1 MAASCEARRSKGPA
15 VGRQI
20 MVVCLPAFRS
30 VNPVTFFVFACIWIL
45 WPVIA
50 FMGGLG
56 FSLAAALGAIL
67 LLPLAIRSVRPR
79 LYAGSLLLF
88 LVYAGVSA
96 GWSPRPTVLVE
107 FDFTAMKFAVR
118 SEMIRVGLLLLA
130 LGILIAAALRLSE
143 PSRRALAVLSQVML
157 IVQTGVL
164 VTLALFEQ
172 QALDLL
178 SGFMPDSGEGVQNI
192 SRNSLIMA
200 LALPFLALGLLR
212 SGAAWGRLLAV
223 IACSAALFVLVYRG
237 VDAGLLILA
246 AATLFMLII
255 RVLPRHGFKLIGF
268 LIAALILS
276 APWVLGALT
285 AGADFATADDSVTY
299 RAAIWHRVIE
309 LIHQDPVVGHG
320 LGVLR
325 TIREPIEAGVFAG
338 QFTIPN
344 HAHNMILQLWAET
357 GAIGAGLLSVTIVL
371 AGWRLPPMDKVRHS
385 AYLAAAL
392 AGGLTAAACVSF
404 DLWNEWWWAVGGL
417 LAALAVAAPREV
429 QIARPAVRTIT
440 FGEDRAST
448 TAITSGGSAEDRVP
462 ETAPTQTNLSADA
475 APIERSSVGS
485 VATRNNFHLVRLIL
499 ALMVAAYHAVVLP
512 GIAGWGVYESP
523 FSLAAELGVQG
534 FFVVSGYLVFMS
546 LERSASLI
554 VYADKRIRR
563 LVPAYATVILICA
576 LSAVM
581 FSEAAR
587 ADLAAVLRYTG
598 WNLAFLNFMAPDLP
612 GLFEANRF
620 SEVNGALWTL
630 KIEVMFYIILPVLGW
645 MLHRAGRYRW
655 VLMALI
661 YVGAETWRV
670 VFEHLAAAQS
680 GGILLELSR
689 QLPGQMSFFITGIA
703 LAAWRDQLTWKS
715 ALFLLGVGLLM
726 ASVFAPSLD
735 FLRAAGIGIVVIFL
749 ATGLPE
755 LFNAARL
762 GDFSYGIYI
771 VHFPILQG
779 LIAAG
784 LFVASPWL
792 GLGCAILATVTA
804 AALLWRLVERPALRP
819 DSAYR

>member
-1 MAASCEARRSKGPA
+1 M
-15 VGRQI
+15 
-20 MVVCLPAFRS
+20 
-30 VNPVTFFVFACIWIL
+30 TFFVFALIWVL

-56 FSLAAALGAIL
+56 FSIAAGLGAIL
-67 LLPLAIRSVRPR
+67 LLPVAIRSVRPR
-79 LYAGSLLLF
+79 LYAVALLFF
-88 LVYAGVSA
+88 LVYAGASA

-130 LGILIAAALRLSE
+130 LGVLIAAALRLNE
-143 PSRRALAVLSQVML
+143 ASRRRLAVLSQVML
-157 IVQTGVL
+157 IVQVGVL
-164 VTLALFEQ
+164 ITLALFEQ

-200 LALPFLALGLLR
+200 LALPFLALGLFR
-212 SGAAWGRLLAV
+212 GGSPWGRLLAV
-223 IACSAALFVLVYRG
+223 IVCAGALFVLVYRG

-255 RVLPRHGFKLIGF
+255 RILPRHGFRLIGL

-276 APWVLGALT
+276 SPWVLVALT

-299 RAAIWHRVIE
+299 RAAIWHRVID
-309 LIHQDPVVGHG
+309 LIHQDPIVGHG

-325 TIREPIEAGVFAG
+325 TIREPIETGVFAG

-357 GAIGAGLLSVTIVL
+357 GAIGAGLLSLAVVL
-371 AGWRLPPMDKVRHS
+371 AGWRLPPMERARHA

-429 QIARPAVRTIT
+429 QAARPAVRTIT
-440 FGEDRAST
+440 FGEDRAIT
-448 TAITSGGSAEDRVP
+448 TSATSGRPADGSVP
-462 ETAPTQTNLSADA
+462 ETTSTPMDLARET
-475 APIERSSVGS
+475 APIEGSSISS
-485 VATRNNFHLVRLIL
+485 VATRNNFHLVRAIL
-499 ALMVAAYHAVVLP
+499 ALMVAAYHAVLLP
-512 GIAGWGVYESP
+512 GVAAWGDYERP
-523 FSLAAELGVQG
+523 LSLAAELGVQG

-546 LERSASLI
+546 LERSASPL

-563 LVPAYATVILICA
+563 LVPAYAAVILICA
-576 LSAVM
+576 LAGVI

-587 ADLAAVLRYTG
+587 ADLAAVLRYVG

-645 MLHRAGRYRW
+645 MLHLAGRYRW

-661 YVGAETWRV
+661 YAGAETWRV
-670 VFEHLAAAQS
+670 VLEQMAAAQS
-680 GGILLELSR
+680 GGLLLELSR
-689 QLPGQMSFFITGIA
+689 QLPGQMSFFVTGIA
-703 LAAWRDQLTWKS
+703 LAAWRDQLTWRS
-715 ALFLLGVGLLM
+715 ALFPVGIGLLT
-726 ASVFAPSLD
+726 ASVLIPSLD
-735 FLRAAGIGIVVIFL
+735 VLRAAGIGIVVIFL
-749 ATGLPE
+749 ATGLPH
-755 LFNAARL
+755 LFNAAKL

-771 VHFPILQG
+771 VHFPILQA

-784 LFVASPWL
+784 LFAASPWL
-792 GLGCAILATVTA
+792 GLGCALLATVTA
-804 AALLWRLVERPALRP
+804 AACLWWFVERPALRP